1 MSYSE
6 KIIGSIGVE
15 DEGNWGKKTGITV
28 KVDSLDKATIRFGDS
43 YTLRIS
49 EDDVDALRALLHR
62 ATVQLMVQRNEK
74 EALSKIGRREGN
86 GEGREW
92 EEEQKQRD
100 DSDELYSRD
109 MSKDRQT
116 YI

>member
-62 ATVQLMVQRNEK
+62 AAVQLMVQRNEK
-74 EALSKIGRREGN
+74 EALSKVGLRTWGGN
-86 GEGREW
+86 GESREW
-92 EEEQKQRD
+92 EGR
-100 DSDELYSRD
+100 
-109 MSKDRQT
+109 
-116 YI
+116 